1 MKRSFKKW
9 MGMMVCLL
17 LAACMLTGCSLG
29 SGLADCFDKDTL
41 IQQAKEDIQLAQS
54 NDFEGWKAR
63 FAQSLQAQLTEDVY
77 TQYLGTLETLG
88 AFQEFGK
95 VAVVGQEQDGENYAG
110 VVIQVDYAEKDAKYS
125 LGYDED
131 MNLIQFLIQ

>member
-1 MKRSFKKW
+1 MKRNFKKW
-9 MGMMVCLL
+9 MGMIVCLL
-17 LAACMLTGCSLG
+17 LAAGILTGCSLEG
-29 SGLADCFDKDTL
+29 GLADCFDKDTL

-63 FAQSLQAQLTEDVY
+63 FAGEVQAQITEEVY

-88 AFQEFGK
+88 ELQDFGK
-95 VAVVGQEQDGENYAG
+95 AAVVGQEQDGKNYAG
-110 VVIQVDYAEKDAKYS
+110 VVIQADYTDKDAKYS

-131 MNLIQFLIQ
+131 MNLIQFFIQ